1 MKSINPFRTVL
12 KRTLV
17 QNNFPEHVKRFVLL
31 TSKTCENFSVELKE
45 KNYTFISFTYKELIM

>member
-12 KRTLV
+12 KRTFV

-31 TSKTCENFSVELKE
+31 TFRTCENFSVELKV
-45 KNYTFISFTYKELIM
+45 KNYTFFFFTYKELIM